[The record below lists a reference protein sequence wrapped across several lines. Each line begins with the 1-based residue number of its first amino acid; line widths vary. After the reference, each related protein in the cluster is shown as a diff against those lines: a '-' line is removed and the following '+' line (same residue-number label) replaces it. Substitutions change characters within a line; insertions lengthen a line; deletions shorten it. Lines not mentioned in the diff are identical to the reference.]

1 MIFMMAI
8 LERGVPPLPP
18 KNIFVLISIGT
29 HPNLVK
35 PQGFAPAPVLVHQT
49 WKLNMSAQV
58 ENCDACKK

>member
-8 LERGVPPLPP
+8 LERGVPPPPP

-49 WKLNMSAQV
+49 
-58 ENCDACKK
+58 